1 MMSFWKQGLFAFLAV
16 VLAVVILAV
25 YLPAARPALDR
36 IGVLDPLR
44 MIGLVQEVE
53 DTAGSGASGQGG
65 FGGGSGAVTV
75 IAAPPGESVMN
86 NVVTAIGNGQALRS
100 VVVTPEAT
108 GRLVEV
114 LVTSG
119 DYVDAGAV
127 IARLD
132 DQSERIAVDRAQ
144 LVLDDAQATQTRLAR
159 LQSSGAAT
167 ELQISDAALAVS
179 TAELALR
186 EAAFHLERRSI
197 VAPLTGWVG
206 LSAAEVGDQ
215 VNAQTVITRIDDRSR
230 ILVEFR
236 VPERFV
242 GQFAEGYA
250 LTATPLARPDTLLDG
265 VVSAI
270 DNRVDEI
277 SRSLRVR
284 AEFAN
289 PDDQLRAGMA
299 FSITLQ
305 FQGDAQPSVDPLAIQ
320 WGRDGAFV
328 WVAREGRAM
337 RLPVR
342 IMQRNADAVLVNAA
356 FEPGDRVV
364 QEGVQMLRPGGEV
377 TVRGDAP
384 DTERG
389 APGATDDTAAA
400 ADRQRG

>member
-1 MMSFWKQGLFAFLAV
+1 MMSFWKQGLFALFAV

-25 YLPAARPALDR
+25 YAPAARPALDR
-36 IGVLDPLR
+36 IGVLEPLR
-44 MIGLVQEVE
+44 VIGLVQEVE
-53 DTAGSGASGQGG
+53 DTAGRGASGPGG
-65 FGGGSGAVTV
+65 FGGGAGAVTV
-75 IAAPPGESVMN
+75 IAATPGESVMN

-108 GRLVEV
+108 GRLAEI
-114 LVTSG
+114 LVASG

-132 DQSERIAVDRAQ
+132 DQSERIALDRAQ

-159 LQSSGAAT
+159 LQTSGTAT

-197 VAPLTGWVG
+197 VAPLSGWVG
-206 LSAAEVGDQ
+206 LSSAEVGDQ

-242 GQFAEGYA
+242 GQFAEGYV
-250 LTATPLARPDTLLDG
+250 LTATPLARPDTVLDG

-305 FQGDAQPSVDPLAIQ
+305 FQGDTQPSVDPLAIQ

-328 WVAREGRAM
+328 
-337 RLPVR
+337 
-342 IMQRNADAVLVNAA
+342 
-356 FEPGDRVV
+356 
-364 QEGVQMLRPGGEV
+364 
-377 TVRGDAP
+377 
-384 DTERG
+384 
-389 APGATDDTAAA
+389 
-400 ADRQRG
+400 